1 MLELEGEQKMIS
13 NKSTNTSLATYNKLK
28 NLLADKEGERNQIR
42 IRIQKLNAEAI
53 SEKQEGASKEL

>member
-1 MLELEGEQKMIS
+1 LLELEGEQKMIS

>member
-1 MLELEGEQKMIS
+1 LIS
-13 NKSTNTSLATYNKLK
+13 NKSTNPSLATYNKLK

-53 SEKQEGASKEL
+53 SEKQEGATK